1 MLVIA
6 PTIAFVGM
14 AVWILWD
21 ADTPRSASA
30 NFISTPQFV
39 LWLLILCGQ
48 AAVWALASGFVWITL
63 SGRLRDL
70 WRSGELGPAR
80 LAGMAA
86 ALLILVLTAVV
97 LAAAPKTAAPSL
109 WSVEL
114 RQLPKG
120 GEFPLEQHSL
130 KIAVVVA
137 IGLVIGFAAIAGIW
151 ATAMLLNRLRPENP
165 PTREDLERFLALRRD
180 LTSLLAVAGALI
192 GLATLATGALRLAVL
207 ATDRLQFASEYVVA
221 YGLFFTGLLAIGF
234 APAFLA
240 MRGAGARLRDSA
252 HPLSAPN
259 DADFAEVIAR
269 RAALDVVLE
278 TNLSASATFKAGVAI
293 LTPLAGSL
301 LGLVLPGA

>member
-1 MLVIA
+1 M
-6 PTIAFVGM
+6 
-14 AVWILWD
+14 
-21 ADTPRSASA
+21 
-30 NFISTPQFV
+30 
-39 LWLLILCGQ
+39 
-48 AAVWALASGFVWITL
+48 
-63 SGRLRDL
+63 
-70 WRSGELGPAR
+70 
-80 LAGMAA
+80 
-86 ALLILVLTAVV
+86 
-97 LAAAPKTAAPSL
+97 
-109 WSVEL
+109 
-114 RQLPKG
+114 
-120 GEFPLEQHSL
+120 
-130 KIAVVVA
+130 VVA
-137 IGLVIGFAAIAGIW
+137 IGLVIGFAAIAGTW

-252 HPLSAPN
+252 HPLTAPN
-259 DADFAEVIAR
+259 DADFTEVIAK
-269 RAALDVVLE
+269 RAALDVILE

-293 LTPLAGSL
+293 LTPLAGSM